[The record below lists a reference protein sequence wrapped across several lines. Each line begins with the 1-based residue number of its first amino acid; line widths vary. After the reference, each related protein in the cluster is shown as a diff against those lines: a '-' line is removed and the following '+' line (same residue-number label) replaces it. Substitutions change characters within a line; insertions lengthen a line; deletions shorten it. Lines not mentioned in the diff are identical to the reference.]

1 VVDERLRSVLSR
13 PLALPLC
20 SMLNGKN
27 PGSLRYLTRESKFHK
42 EKTEPSTDFDNI
54 FSNAVTS
61 WVKNNEERKGSQ
73 LTKLLSAE
81 IDEEF
86 INTGFHS
93 DADVGVDCAE
103 EVSAGLSKH
112 SKTSCIDVL
121 LTPELKCC
129 KAPSTPFALIEVGRK
144 DLDWWKKLDQNIK
157 YLDKL
162 GDRQRDKRLRFEKPL
177 LCAVLTIEGEGSEEH
192 LKVKL
197 GVFLCS
203 PKGHSDSR
211 FTLLWHFKTT
221 SLEEASKGFGKLLRA
236 TSDFSS
242 WRESEKAPNY
252 EYFSSNCCRVG
263 KDVSGRNLCIPSPLF
278 VLYRRLKTNSLILHG
293 RCFGATIVASAQ
305 PTGPRKSI

>member
-1 VVDERLRSVLSR
+1 
-13 PLALPLC
+13 
-20 SMLNGKN
+20 MLNGN
-27 PGSLRYLTRESKFHK
+27 APGSLSYLARESKFHK
-42 EKTEPSTDFDNI
+42 ENTEPPSAAFDTI
-54 FSNAVTS
+54 FSNAVAE
-61 WVKNNEERKGSQ
+61 WVASHPTTGRDEPQ
-73 LTKLLSAE
+73 LTKLMSDKIE
-81 IDEEF
+81 EEF
-86 INTGFHS
+86 NRTGFHS
-93 DADVGVDCAE
+93 DAEVGVDCAE
-103 EVSAGLSKH
+103 EVSNSGNSR
-112 SKTSCIDVL
+112 IDIL
-121 LTPELKCC
+121 LAPQPKDSET
-129 KAPSTPFALIEVGRK
+129 PSTPFALIEVGRK

-162 GDRQRDKRLRFEKPL
+162 GERQRDKRLRFEKPL
-177 LCAVLTIEGEGSEEH
+177 LCAVLTIEGEGSGEH

-203 PKGHSDSR
+203 PKGPSDSR